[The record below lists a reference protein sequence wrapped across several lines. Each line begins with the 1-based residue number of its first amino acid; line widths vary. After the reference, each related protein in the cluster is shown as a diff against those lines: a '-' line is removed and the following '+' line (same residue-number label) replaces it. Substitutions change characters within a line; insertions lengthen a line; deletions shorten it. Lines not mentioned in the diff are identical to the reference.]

1 MSENEIT
8 YQEIIE
14 FFQQHREIEFYYRD
28 KLYAFLS
35 YNGGFVLVCE
45 NKAITPTFETYEE
58 MVEKGLIDGKKFL
71 ERFKN
76 NELTIAAVL

>member
-14 FFQQHREIEFYYRD
+14 FFQQHREIEFYYQD

-35 YNGGFVLVCE
+35 HKGGFVLVCE
-45 NKAITPTFETYEE
+45 NKTITPTFETYEE
-58 MVEKGLIDGKKFL
+58 MVDKSLINGKKFL

-76 NELTIAAVL
+76 NEITIAAVL